1 VFIPISRGEKAPKGK
16 SWEKITFEETQ
27 TEAYQKKLVWCAEHG
42 NIGVRQG
49 ETVQSIDIDDDEL
62 VEQFQE
68 LNPFLANTT
77 VTRAKRGCQFHV
89 RIKGAYPN
97 GQAVY
102 KLAHKF
108 KVGRDGK
115 PLKLMEWRCG
125 GGGKGSQSIISGV
138 HPDKMPYQC
147 NEKRVQELE
156 FNQITWPDCLR
167 LPWIEEEKQP
177 KTESTRVRKGSERL
191 AKEAEERPVKFED
204 FYAYMPMHNYF
215 FIPTRDPWP
224 ASSVNAR
231 LPAVKVGVDE
241 RGNDILISASAWLD
255 RNRPVEQ
262 MTWAP
267 GFPILIENR
276 LISGGG
282 FIDHPG
288 CNTFNQYR
296 PPEIELGN
304 ADKAGKWLDHVAL
317 LYPDDSD
324 HIVDYCAHRVQKP
337 WQKINHALVLIGAQ
351 GIGKD
356 TLLHPVKQAV
366 GPWNVHEILPPTLLG
381 RFNGFV
387 KSVILCINEVH
398 DLGDINRYN
407 LYERLKAY
415 TAAPPDVI
423 RVDEKNVREYPVFN
437 VCGVILTSNFKTGGL
452 YLPADDR
459 RHYVAWSNK
468 KKDDFDA
475 KYWRDIYVWFNLGG
489 CRHVAAYLTRRDISS
504 FNPKAPPKK
513 TDAFWEIV
521 ESNRAPE
528 NAELSDA
535 LDQLEW
541 PNVVTIDDIADL
553 AFITAGAL
561 ISGEFAAWLKDR
573 RNARTIPFR
582 FEECGYVAVRNP
594 DDKTDGRWRIG
605 NRRCVIY
612 AKRELSIRDQIIAV
626 RKRIAKE
633 RT

>member
-1 VFIPISRGEKAPKGK
+1 
-16 SWEKITFEETQ
+16 
-27 TEAYQKKLVWCAEHG
+27 
-42 NIGVRQG
+42 
-49 ETVQSIDIDDDEL
+49 
-62 VEQFQE
+62 
-68 LNPFLANTT
+68 
-77 VTRAKRGCQFHV
+77 
-89 RIKGAYPN
+89 
-97 GQAVY
+97 
-102 KLAHKF
+102 
-108 KVGRDGK
+108 
-115 PLKLMEWRCG
+115 M
-125 GGGKGSQSIISGV
+125 
-138 HPDKMPYQC
+138 
-147 NEKRVQELE
+147 
-156 FNQITWPDCLR
+156 
-167 LPWIEEEKQP
+167 
-177 KTESTRVRKGSERL
+177 
-191 AKEAEERPVKFED
+191 
-204 FYAYMPMHNYF
+204 
-215 FIPTRDPWP
+215 
-224 ASSVNAR
+224 
-231 LPAVKVGVDE
+231 
-241 RGNDILISASAWLD
+241 
-255 RNRPVEQ
+255 
-262 MTWAP
+262 
-267 GFPILIENR
+267 
-276 LISGGG
+276 
-282 FIDHPG
+282 
-288 CNTFNQYR
+288 
-296 PPEIELGN
+296 
-304 ADKAGKWLDHVAL
+304 
-317 LYPDDSD
+317 
-324 HIVDYCAHRVQKP
+324 
-337 WQKINHALVLIGAQ
+337 
-351 GIGKD
+351 
-356 TLLHPVKQAV
+356 
-366 GPWNVHEILPPTLLG
+366 
-381 RFNGFV
+381 